1 MKTNFNAILHIQYS
15 IKKVSLRVPSV
26 LLILGL
32 LFTNLPSLRGQNN
45 PCGCTDLNVTLN
57 DNCQRTL
64 FLKNIFLNAGNTAG
78 TCDTTG
84 MVLKIADLNSI
95 NNNIIDGISPQG
107 DGWTY
112 AVFKGTLVVCQGTIT
127 ATDEAPPVLNAAAF
141 ALIDT
146 IDLWCN
152 DVSFVNNVDGSWRV
166 PGYRYYMGMPTFTDL
181 CGGQIQIKVTDF
193 LSQTNC
199 STDSIFATIRRSFQA
214 IDSRSND
221 TTINQIIRFKRP
233 SSALFL
239 PPPSRD
245 TLIYNVC
252 SSSQVQG
259 GIDSVI
265 RANYRAVHPRTGRD
279 VSLFDLTCAYTT
291 SVVKN
296 TIPVCQ
302 SGEKVLVQ
310 VEIWDWCTGNRFK
323 DTMMIRAFDIEKPV
337 ITTLKDTLDIS
348 TAATSCEA

>member
-252 SSSQVQG
+252 SSSQ
-259 GIDSVI
+259 
-265 RANYRAVHPRTGRD
+265 
-279 VSLFDLTCAYTT
+279 
-291 SVVKN
+291 
-296 TIPVCQ
+296 
-302 SGEKVLVQ
+302 
-310 VEIWDWCTGNRFK
+310 
-323 DTMMIRAFDIEKPV
+323 
-337 ITTLKDTLDIS
+337 
-348 TAATSCEA
+348 